1 MIKIDIMKNKEEI
14 RWLQLSNL
22 NTVDFDEL
30 TALASGICNRFSQS
44 IDFVAIP
51 GDLNDSGLKYEKAC
65 LFLGQLVEGIQ
76 KEKIIIVPGDRDI
89 YYGNKVKN
97 KTESEKIIKRIYGNA
112 KKYNQ
117 DVFLQES
124 ERNILN
130 ARFVRFARF
139 CEGFYDGAVDLHT
152 NYINEQMDGV
162 SLLCINTAFTSNE
175 NGAEEQFKFID
186 KNGLD
191 NVINKRKTPCIAI
204 MYHDYHEI
212 AAVQRK
218 YFSSKLRELG
228 VIAILCGHKCP
239 DFPDYVEVDQKNS
252 IPIFSCS
259 YFGARVEGVKSCFKI
274 LEYSWK
280 SDGDTILINGYEW
293 NCDTSEFKLIGKDSF
308 RFKNTKTVQFSAQKS
323 GEEIKGFCI
332 SKYFGYLKGIFIM
345 AASALITILLLLLI
359 LGEKGEL
366 SDNYKGIASNG
377 EVVFENKKILS
388 NVSLHTIGQIIVIT
402 KGGMVFKTYIID
414 EMYEKSRD
422 IHDTNKFVFKRL
434 ECPLADACVEKFSS
448 ELEQLLKQEGY
459 DKDEIVVKE
468 IGLVAICLSADSEEQ
483 TVPYYYILDGDS
495 LYSLDKNTAIAKMN
509 GGKLTDENWGNM
521 DEREKI
527 LAEFRECVLQK
538 LKN

>member
-1 MIKIDIMKNKEEI
+1 MKNKRNI

-22 NTVDFDEL
+22 DTVDFDEL

-51 GDLNDSGLKYEKAC
+51 GNLNDSGLQYEKAGH
-65 LFLGQLVEGIQ
+65 FLGQLAEGIK

-89 YYGNKVKN
+89 YYGKTTEN
-97 KTESEKIIKRIYGNA
+97 KTESEKIIKRIYSNA

-117 DVFLQES
+117 EVFLQES
-124 ERNILN
+124 ERHTLE
-130 ARFVRFARF
+130 ARFVRFASF
-139 CEGFYDGAVDLHT
+139 CVKFYDDAVDLHT
-152 NYINEQMDGV
+152 NYINEQVDGV

-175 NGAEEQFKFID
+175 NDAEEQFKFID
-186 KNGLD
+186 KDGLD
-191 NVINKRKTPCIAI
+191 SVINKRRTPCIAI
-204 MYHDYHEI
+204 MHHDYHEI

-218 YFSSKLRELG
+218 YFRSKLRELG

-239 DFPDYVEVDQKNS
+239 DCPDYVEVDQNS
-252 IPIFSCS
+252 IPIFSCP
-259 YFGARVEGVKSCFKI
+259 YFNVREDGARSCFEM

-293 NCDTSEFKLIGKDSF
+293 NCDTSELKLIGNDRF
-308 RFKNTKTVQFSAQKS
+308 RFKNTKTLQPSEQKS
-323 GEEIKGFCI
+323 GEKIKGFCI
-332 SKYFGYLKGIFIM
+332 SKYFGYLKGISIM
-345 AASALITILLLLLI
+345 VTSVLITILLLLLI
-359 LGEKGEL
+359 LGDKGEL
-366 SDNYKGIASNG
+366 SDNYRGIASNG

-402 KGGMVFKTYIID
+402 KSGMVIKTYIID

-448 ELEQLLKQEGY
+448 ELEQLLEQKGY
-459 DKDEIVVKE
+459 DKDEVMVKE
-468 IGLVAICLSADSEEQ
+468 IGLVAISLPTNSEKQ
-483 TVPYYYILDGDS
+483 MVPYYYILDGDF
-495 LYSLDKNTAIAKMN
+495 LYSLDNNTAIAKMS
-509 GGKLTDENWGNM
+509 GGKLTDENWSNM

-527 LAEFRECVLQK
+527 IAEFRECVLQK
-538 LKN
+538 LEK